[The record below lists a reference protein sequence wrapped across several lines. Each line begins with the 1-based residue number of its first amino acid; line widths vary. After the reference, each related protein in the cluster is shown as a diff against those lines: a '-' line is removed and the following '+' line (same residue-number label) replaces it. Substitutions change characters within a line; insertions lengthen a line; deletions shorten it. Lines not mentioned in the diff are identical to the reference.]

1 MFLVESDTQAKD
13 LVQSVLDKFAVADA
27 PSVVDYFAIYE
38 SLDGHSINGA
48 LSPEDVVVEHV
59 KKWSATENGDGTEA
73 GKLVFMIRLF
83 MPCLWGL
90 EFRDQTATRLDK
102 PASTLSVDVYLG
114 AALLRDEALVH
125 LQYIQALFHVVTSQ
139 YPTSEEQA
147 LTLGALHFIYK
158 FGAYRAD
165 AHKLGFLGNRVV
177 EFVPIKLLRMH
188 EFEEWE
194 TRLLEHLKDFTAHD
208 NHEKSVQRL
217 YMEEAYHMP
226 IYGCTFFRCNQK
238 GAHNLPDNV
247 ILGVQFEVRLSF
259 HLRSPFFP
267 SLAVLSLS
275 CSPAPLLPIPTPSL
289 FPLIAVQGIK
299 IFDKNRALL
308 ASFRIEEVLRWG
320 FKPQAMFYFEVK
332 PSVDMDGTL
341 EFDTKEGK
349 TISDLLTDYALAFI
363 QEKSHEDDRKLGSLP
378 PPPAADAGAGA
389 DAREA
394 VRSYTTAPPA
404 APVSP
409 RAAVLEEVGSEED
422 DFGKHDDERED
433 GEEEEE
439 EDIGAE
445 HDAKCEAA
453 TRIQAL
459 VRGKLL
465 RLEWKREDAAILVQT
480 IYRGH
485 RGRLFVSHMIERM
498 IAEGHFDDDDDD
510 AEGMMMG

>member
-13 LVQSVLDKFAVADA
+13 LVQSVLDKFAVVDA
-27 PSVVDYFAIYE
+27 SRVTDYFAIYE
-38 SLDGHSINGA
+38 SLDGQSINGA

-59 KKWSATENGDGTEA
+59 KKWSATESGDGTEA

-90 EFRDQTATRLDK
+90 EFRDQTASRLDK
-102 PASTLSVDVYLG
+102 PASTLSVEVYLG
-114 AALLRDEALVH
+114 SALLRDEALVH
-125 LQYIQALFHVVTSQ
+125 LQYIQALYHVVTSQ
-139 YPTSEEQA
+139 YPTAEEQA

-165 AHKLGFLGNRVV
+165 VHKLGFLGNRVV

-188 EFEEWE
+188 DFDDWE

-217 YMEEAYHMP
+217 YMEEAYRMP

-238 GAHNLPDNV
+238 GAHNLPENV
-247 ILGVQFEVRLSF
+247 ILGVQFEVRCFFLWWT
-259 HLRSPFFP
+259 LFFP
-267 SLAVLSLS
+267 KHRN
-275 CSPAPLLPIPTPSL
+275 SPPLTSL
-289 FPLIAVQGIK
+289 FHPSQFSFVQGIK

-378 PPPAADAGAGA
+378 PPAPLGAG
-389 DAREA
+389 EGT
-394 VRSYTTAPPA
+394 VVSSAPPA
-404 APVSP
+404 APLSP
-409 RAAVLEEVGSEED
+409 RAAVLEDLGGTDDDEDEGEDDEEED
-422 DFGKHDDERED
+422 
-433 GEEEEE
+433 
-439 EDIGAE
+439 DIGAE
-445 HDAKCEAA
+445 HDAKHEAA
-453 TRIQAL
+453 TRLQAL

-465 RLEWKREDAAILVQT
+465 RLEWKREDAAILIQT

-498 IAEGHFDDDDDD
+498 IAEGHFDDDDED
-510 AEGMMMG
+510 EG